1 MDRNHPGDP
10 PFEENKGSENKGSE
24 NKALGSTDFQGSP
37 YQEQT
42 RNKFS

>member
-10 PFEENKGSENKGSE
+10 PFEENKGSE